1 MCSIR
6 IRVMSILFITGSPVP
21 RHSAYHT
28 VDNNTGKKERGKSE
42 RRDEQI
48 SYFKVKMNRKSQKYY
63 SHVNVTNLNI
73 ILSVY
78 SFYKTSHSLTPKSY
92 DF

>member
-28 VDNNTGKKERGKSE
+28 VDNNIGKKERGKSE

-48 SYFKVKMNRKSQKYY
+48 SYFKIKMNR
-63 SHVNVTNLNI
+63 
-73 ILSVY
+73 
-78 SFYKTSHSLTPKSY
+78 
-92 DF
+92 